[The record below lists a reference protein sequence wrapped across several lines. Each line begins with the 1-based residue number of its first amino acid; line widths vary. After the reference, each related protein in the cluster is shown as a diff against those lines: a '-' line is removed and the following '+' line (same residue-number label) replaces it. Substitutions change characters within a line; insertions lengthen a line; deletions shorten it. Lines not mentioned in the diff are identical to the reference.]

1 MTALPKYPKVK
12 CARCGDCCSIPVVPV
27 THKDVA
33 RLIKHT
39 GLSTSAL
46 VRFCPSSEMEYDENS
61 GLWIKFKSAKRA
73 MVLRKRGERCIFQ
86 TPERACSAYEAR
98 PQTCRTFPYC
108 IEFDGK
114 KIEEITLNEVMKCNA
129 VKSSK
134 GCIDIDTLIAN
145 VKKENR
151 EDNEYHKLVGRWN
164 LSKSGGSVKDFLKFV
179 GL

>member
-1 MTALPKYPKVK
+1 MSTLPKYPKVK
-12 CARCGDCCSIPVVPV
+12 CARCGDCCRIPVVPV

-39 GLSTSAL
+39 GLPVSSL
-46 VRFCPSSEMEYDENS
+46 VRFCPSSEMEFDENS
-61 GLWIKFKSAKRA
+61 GLWIKFKSSRRA

-98 PQTCRTFPYC
+98 PQTCRTFPYSV
-108 IEFDGK
+108 EFDGK

-129 VKSSK
+129 IKSSK
-134 GCIDIDTLIAN
+134 GCIDIDILIAN
-145 VKKENR
+145 VKKEDR
-151 EDNEYHKLVGRWN
+151 EDREYHKIVERWN
-164 LSKSGGSVKDFLKFV
+164 LSDSGGNVKDFLKFA